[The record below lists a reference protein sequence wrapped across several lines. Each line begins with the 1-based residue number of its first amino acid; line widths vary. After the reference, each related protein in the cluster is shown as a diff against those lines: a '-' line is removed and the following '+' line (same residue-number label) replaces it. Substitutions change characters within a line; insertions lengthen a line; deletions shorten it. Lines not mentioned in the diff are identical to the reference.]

1 MRATVGAT
9 EIYICKDWQTLEQA
23 ELEYSSQIEDREQ
36 AEIDAQE
43 LCGRDPRIRKIAYYS
58 VKENGSFRRLF
69 TYENPTFNPPHVD
82 RRLTQVAPQITA
94 ARIRSR
100 RQEASLWSRF
110 IGLFIEEQ
118 NSLRLGTRY

>member
-1 MRATVGAT
+1 MRAMVRAT
-9 EIYICKDWQTLEQA
+9 EIYTCKDWQTLEQA

-43 LCGRDPRIRKIAYYS
+43 MCGRDPRIRKVAYYS
-58 VKENGSFRRLF
+58 VKENGSFRRLL
-69 TYENPTFNPPHVD
+69 TYENPAFVPPQIDH
-82 RRLTQVAPQITA
+82 RLTPATPQITA
-94 ARIRSR
+94 ARLRSR

-118 NSLRLGTRY
+118 RLLRLGDHY

>member
-1 MRATVGAT
+1 MRAMVGAT

-43 LCGRDPRIRKIAYYS
+43 MCGRDPRIRKVAYYS
-58 VKENGSFRRLF
+58 VKENGSFRRLL
-69 TYENPTFNPPHVD
+69 TYENPAFVPPQIDH
-82 RRLTQVAPQITA
+82 RLTPATPQITA
-94 ARIRSR
+94 ARLRSR

-118 NSLRLGTRY
+118 NSLRMGTRY